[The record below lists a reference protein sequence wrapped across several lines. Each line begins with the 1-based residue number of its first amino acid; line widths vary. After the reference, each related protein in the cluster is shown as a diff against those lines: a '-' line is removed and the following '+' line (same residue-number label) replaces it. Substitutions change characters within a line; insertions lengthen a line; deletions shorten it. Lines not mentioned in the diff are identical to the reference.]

1 MTQRLLVLTGYFLRR
16 LIFSLSGII
25 YIIFGLIYWLLL
37 FSPGQG
43 TPDSEYYILVIG
55 VFGAVLTFLSA
66 LTVAARANRAAN
78 YPMVVRLPSRVEFLA
93 AVLFTSML
101 FAAALQ
107 LLVAGLALING
118 PDLPLTTIL
127 VIPPVWFAVNS
138 VAAVLAL
145 HASDFV
151 TVSWSRVYIFGG
163 LAILLFGQNA
173 KEPVGTWLSNRLI
186 GLSRTLMNSGQIDI
200 ASSISDWAVRISE
213 NNSELLGNAFGLLFW
228 PFRAMTDAVVAHS
241 FGPAQALAP
250 AIVLL
255 YATILFM
262 LAADLFG
269 SKDLDFLE

>member
-1 MTQRLLVLTGYFLRR
+1 MIQRLLVLTGYFLRR

-25 YIIFGLIYWLLL
+25 YIIFGMIFWLLF

-55 VFGAVLTFLSA
+55 AFGAVITFLSA

-93 AVLFTSML
+93 AVLFTAMI

-118 PDLPLTTIL
+118 PSLVMNSLM

-138 VAAVLAL
+138 IAAVLAL

-151 TVSWSRVYIFGG
+151 TVNWSRVYIFGV
-163 LAILLFGQNA
+163 LAVFLFGQNA
-173 KEPVGTWLSNRLI
+173 REPVGTWLSNRLI
-186 GLSRTLMNSGQIDI
+186 GLSRSVMNSGQIDLG
-200 ASSISDWAVRISE
+200 SSLSELAMRISE
-213 NNSELLGNAFGLLFW
+213 NNSELLGNAFGLVFW
-228 PFRAMTDAVVAHS
+228 PFRAMADAVVARS

-255 YATILFM
+255 YSTILFM